1 MVYFAP
7 NDNLHN
13 NIPKGFAIR
22 SIVQER
28 LAQNGKD
35 RMVKATIYKVATVQN
50 TYFFLFFE
58 PGLRPRFLG
67 SSMSTG

>member
-7 NDNLHN
+7 NGNDHN
-13 NIPKGFAIR
+13 VITKGFAIR

-28 LAQNGKD
+28 LAQKGKD
-35 RMVKATIYKVATVQN
+35 RVVKFTIYKVATVQKS
-50 TYFFLFFE
+50 YFFLFFE
-58 PGLRPRFLG
+58 PGLRPRLLG

>member
-1 MVYFAP
+1 MIYLAP
-7 NDNLHN
+7 NSNRHN
-13 NIPKGFAIR
+13 DIPKGFAIR

-35 RMVKATIYKVATVQN
+35 RVVKVTIYKVATVQK
-50 TYFFLFFE
+50 TYFFLFFD